1 MYVLWFFSFNLK
13 LQTDSALDGNI
24 ELDMYLTRL
33 IISQNLRLFLYIK
46 GQFTVEV
53 TQIVQCFYTS
63 CLIRMKSDRLN
74 IYLGDRLKI

>member
-13 LQTDSALDGNI
+13 LQTDSALDVNI
-24 ELDMYLTRL
+24 ELDVYLTRL

-46 GQFTVEV
+46 GQFTVKIP
-53 TQIVQCFYTS
+53 QIVQCFYTS